1 MTSDGERCG
10 LVSWVLY
17 PLCEE
22 AVEGLLDLGGPAFDF
37 GRETRFDV
45 YSERSCGDFA
55 AKVDGVV
62 EQGCRIEIDG
72 NVDFGVLE

>member
-1 MTSDGERCG
+1 MASDGERCG

-22 AVEGLLDLGGPAFDF
+22 AVEGLLDLGGPAFDC
-37 GRETRFDV
+37 GRKTGFYV
-45 YSERSCGDFA
+45 YSERSCGDFP
-55 AKVDGVV
+55 AKVDGVC
-62 EQGCRIEIDG
+62 EEGCGIEVDG